1 MKRQVAGAGTST
13 RRRKAGKERV
23 RSVRKDSAGVAR
35 DVHQVVRRVL
45 FFVLG
50 VMSYLTEESEGVVV
64 VKRPAGAYQRR
75 VSSGGTLPAAFS
87 LSAMSLRVSGM
98 VPSGEVEMMSHR
110 SKS

>member
-50 VMSYLTEESEGVVV
+50 VMSYLSEESEGVVV
-64 VKRPAGAYQRR
+64 KRPGGAYQMR
-75 VSSGGTLPAAFS
+75 VSGGGSFPTAFS

-98 VPSGEVEMMSHR
+98 VPSGEVAMMSHR